1 MNAPAHACLAC
12 FPFLRSCMLNWIF
25 RLIALTFNHD
35 YVDYGLC
42 RLGQGLTRYGHATI
56 TIHNGGLHFG
66 GD

>member
-1 MNAPAHACLAC
+1 
-12 FPFLRSCMLNWIF
+12 MLNWIF